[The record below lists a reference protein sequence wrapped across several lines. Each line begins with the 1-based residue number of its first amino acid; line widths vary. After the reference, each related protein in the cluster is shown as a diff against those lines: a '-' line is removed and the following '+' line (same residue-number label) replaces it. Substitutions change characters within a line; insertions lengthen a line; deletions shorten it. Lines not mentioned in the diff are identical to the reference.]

1 MTIFSSKSLTKVNFL
16 NIILAIIPLS
26 FIAGNLVINL
36 NIAFFILFSFLIYG
50 KDIFNIKYQFLDKL
64 VLFFFL
70 FVLVT
75 GIYNNIDV
83 FYNKPRP
90 YDFEIILK
98 SLTYLR
104 FLLLYLIL
112 RFLIE
117 QNLMNFKLFFLSSS
131 IFSLL
136 VGLDI
141 FYQSIFGKDVFG
153 HLPIGLKLG
162 GPFGDELIAGSY
174 LQRFSLFSFFIIPLF
189 FTKYKKII
197 YFILPLMFIYFF
209 TAIVFSGNRMPLV
222 LYLLS
227 IFLIFV
233 FEKTTK
239 KYFIVFAFTFLL
251 IFISIYNMNTN
262 IKTNFDNFYTQVKQ
276 LSKVVTGEKI
286 DKFKMPSHYKE
297 FDSFYNTWLINK
309 YIGGGIKQF
318 RYNCHERQ
326 NIDRSSKFICNT
338 HPHNYYLE
346 ILTEL
351 GLLGFF
357 ILSLLFLIT
366 FYKSFIKKYIIGTN
380 LKFNNIIT
388 PFIFLFIVEI
398 FPIKSSGSFF
408 TTGNATFIF
417 LILSFTIA
425 LSCKKN

>member
-1 MTIFSSKSLTKVNFL
+1 
-16 NIILAIIPLS
+16 
-26 FIAGNLVINL
+26 
-36 NIAFFILFSFLIYG
+36 
-50 KDIFNIKYQFLDKL
+50 
-64 VLFFFL
+64 
-70 FVLVT
+70 
-75 GIYNNIDV
+75 
-83 FYNKPRP
+83 
-90 YDFEIILK
+90 
-98 SLTYLR
+98 
-104 FLLLYLIL
+104 
-112 RFLIE
+112 
-117 QNLMNFKLFFLSSS
+117 
-131 IFSLL
+131 
-136 VGLDI
+136 
-141 FYQSIFGKDVFG
+141 
-153 HLPIGLKLG
+153 
-162 GPFGDELIAGSY
+162 
-174 LQRFSLFSFFIIPLF
+174 
-189 FTKYKKII
+189 
-197 YFILPLMFIYFF
+197 
-209 TAIVFSGNRMPLV
+209 
-222 LYLLS
+222 
-227 IFLIFV
+227 
-233 FEKTTK
+233 
-239 KYFIVFAFTFLL
+239 
-251 IFISIYNMNTN
+251 MNTN